1 MIGFYHE
8 NEEYGCFSNWYP
20 AEFDY
25 VHHFANSEQFM
36 MYHKVI
42 MFQRY
47 DLADQIMQTADPAK
61 CKKIAGQKFPEFNGD
76 VWEKTCYTIVKRGVK
91 AKFVQNEDIRK
102 TLLATG
108 NELLAECSPFD
119 KKWGIGIDI
128 RDSDRLIVDQSDH
141 RNKIRDEINWRHKI
155 ADSADQ
161 NDQEEDNVKDI
172 SSP

>member
-47 DLADQIMQTADPAK
+47 DLADQIMQTTDPAK

-76 VWEKTCYTIVKRGVK
+76 VWEKTCYTIVKRGEMR
-91 AKFVQNEDIRK
+91 QLPGEDDEPPSSISPQRPPVSIHRALPSPREPIQSSASRRK
-102 TLLATG
+102 QTV
-108 NELLAECSPFD
+108 PFAS
-119 KKWGIGIDI
+119 IT
-128 RDSDRLIVDQSDH
+128 H
-141 RNKIRDEINWRHKI
+141 RRP
-155 ADSADQ
+155 
-161 NDQEEDNVKDI
+161 V
-172 SSP
+172 